1 MQITKPSSLLTKIGQ
16 FGVLVEHLEGGKL
29 YHILCLCCCII
40 RCRSCNLNQCK
51 LEHASVSREALNL
64 SSVYSRFKRIFQTGR
79 GDKICKMLF
88 IIVLHLIY
96 PFVEPVLVVDRTEFT
111 IGKKWVNLLVYGV
124 VCHGVFIPLVWKDL
138 GKRKSS
144 SQKERLALLDKLLAW
159 WRASK
164 LPLPTL
170 SLLGD
175 REFIGQHWLMALDR
189 RGLKF
194 VIRLKGNLKFHIW
207 HKGRLRE
214 KKVKVRHLARYLRR
228 KKKNTGEI
236 VLLEELIVNFVC
248 VPNED
253 KKDKDAFIYLIT
265 NLENPMQA
273 VGLYRKRWKIECC
286 FKHLKSNGFDLEAT
300 ALEGAHKQD
309 ILLAIITLAYVL
321 AVREGILNE
330 YEEQVSI
337 RTFKNGKMYRE
348 KSLFV
353 FGFETFKPKADT
365 FLVFARYFKT
375 VIFDALKL
383 LKYQKLS
390 YT

>member
-1 MQITKPSSLLTKIGQ
+1 MTKIAQ
-16 FGVLVEHLEGGKL
+16 FGVLVEHIDGGKI

-51 LEHASVSREALNL
+51 VEHASVSGETLKL
-64 SSVYSRFKRIFQTGR
+64 DTVYSRFKRIFQTGR
-79 GDKICKMLF
+79 GDKICKSLF
-88 IIVLHLIY
+88 IIVLHLVY
-96 PFVEPVLVVDRTEFT
+96 PYIEPILVVDRTEFT

-138 GKRKSS
+138 GERKSS

-175 REFIGQHWLMALDR
+175 REFIGQQWLMALDK

-194 VIRLKGNLKFHIW
+194 VIRLKSNLKFHVW

-214 KKVKVRHLARYLRR
+214 KKVKVRHLARYLKR
-228 KKKNTGEI
+228 KKENTCEI

-253 KKDKDAFIYLIT
+253 KNAKEQFVYLIT
-265 NLENPMQA
+265 NLENPLQA
-273 VGLYRKRWKIECC
+273 VSLYRKRWKIECC
-286 FKHLKSNGFDLEAT
+286 FKHLKSNGFDLEST
-300 ALEGAHKQD
+300 ALEGTHKQE
-309 ILLAIITLAYVL
+309 ILFAILTLAYVL
-321 AVREGILNE
+321 AIREGILNQ
-330 YEEQVSI
+330 YEEQVPI
-337 RTFKNGKMYRE
+337 RTFKNGKAYRK
-348 KSLFV
+348 KSLFL
-353 FGFETFKPKADT
+353 FGFEIFKPKADT
-365 FLVFARYFKT
+365 FLGFARYFRA
-375 VIFDALKL
+375 VIWDVLKHF
-383 LKYQKLS
+383 KYKYLS
-390 YT
+390 YI